1 MKHFLSL
8 ILCALTALSLS
19 AQTAAEE
26 FLVVTHAD
34 QSKEE
39 ISLADIYNISFNS
52 SHTKLYVNFLSAAP
66 LTLNLLTTDTFSFRT
81 QKEEEKQEEKLH
93 NEYVYYAYDTPEN
106 VLTHLKITGVQLKK
120 GSDGMWTF
128 NFTDEVNTSISTNV
142 YVSPQ
147 LKIAASLVNTGTLD
161 LAKELGGRWSIGYKD
176 INLQSHDNDWVCW
189 PDNGTLDVSVD
200 ETAGTCHIELE
211 IFNSYTSYNGAGLG
225 NHMALSLAYDG
236 PLTIK

>member
-1 MKHFLSL
+1 MRKLMTI
-8 ILCALTALSLS
+8 ILCSL
-19 AQTAAEE
+19 AAIAASGQSSEAKE
-26 FLVVTHAD
+26 YLVVTHAD
-34 QSKEE
+34 ATSEQFE
-39 ISLADIYNISFNS
+39 LTDIYNITFSAS
-52 SHTKLYVNFLSAAP
+52 GTTLYVNFNESAPRSIAV
-66 LTLNLLTTDTFSFRT
+66 NTDDSYTFFT
-81 QKEEEKQEEKLH
+81 EEPQEEKLH

-120 GSDGMWTF
+120 GSDGMWAF
-128 NFTDEVNTSISTNV
+128 NFTDEVNSSVSTNV

-147 LKIAASLVNTGTLD
+147 LKIAASLVNTGALD
-161 LAKELGGRWSIGYKD
+161 LAKDLGGRWSIGYKD

-189 PDNGTLDVSVD
+189 PDNGSLEVSVD